1 MKAQGG
7 DKSGLGMRALMWI
20 NHAER
25 QLRADEPYHA
35 LAAQLGS
42 TDFNVDSIPSV
53 TTLASYCQGL
63 IALDRPTSIRG
74 RIL

>member
-1 MKAQGG
+1 
-7 DKSGLGMRALMWI
+7 MRALMWI

-25 QLRADEPYHA
+25 QLRADEPCHA

-42 TDFNVDSIPSV
+42 TDINVDSIPLV
-53 TTLASYCQGL
+53 MTLVSYCQGL
-63 IALDRPTSIRG
+63 IALDRATFIRG